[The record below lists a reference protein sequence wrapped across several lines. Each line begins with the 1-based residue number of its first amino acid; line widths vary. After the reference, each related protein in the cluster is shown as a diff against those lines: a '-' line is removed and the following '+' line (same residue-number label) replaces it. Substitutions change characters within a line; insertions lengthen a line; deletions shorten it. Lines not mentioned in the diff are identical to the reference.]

1 MTARSRLLRSATALV
16 GLVVVAALV
25 GCSDDDEPEVAP
37 AATTSTTAPSSS
49 STTVA
54 DDACT
59 GTDLMDA
66 RALGVD
72 GPDRDGLARAV
83 ATELLGWS
91 DATVSP
97 GERPCTLRVSS
108 PSHEL
113 PVDLEVR
120 TDATGAP
127 RLARASS
134 FSGTEDPALGLQL
147 LEDRADTVTSS
158 ATCPTCTG
166 ATVHVPYAGGVASV
180 DTGLPVEAS
189 LDVPDRASQRGVVL
203 LLRSAA
209 GIEAVIATSVPD
221 GDFAAG

>member
-1 MTARSRLLRSATALV
+1 MTARSRLLRSATVLV
-16 GLVVVAALV
+16 GLVAVAALV

-37 AATTSTTAPSSS
+37 ATTTSTASTS
-49 STTVA
+49 STSAA
-54 DDACT
+54 DDQCA

-91 DATVSP
+91 DATTSP
-97 GERPCTLRVSS
+97 GERPCTLRVTS

-120 TDATGAP
+120 TDASGAP

-134 FSGTEDPALGLQL
+134 VSGTEDPALGLQL
-147 LEDRADTVTSS
+147 LEDRADTVTAS

-180 DTGLPVEAS
+180 DTGLPVEAT
-189 LDVPDRASQRGVVL
+189 LDVPDGASQRGVVL
-203 LLRSAA
+203 LLRSPS
-209 GIEAVIATSVPD
+209 GVEAIIATSVPD